1 MRNTSIIFSSL
12 LIAASF
18 GTLVSGCNSDKKST
32 ASSSDTSAK
41 QSHVLFLNETDPRL
55 KDRNFEQVPAVAA
68 SADGKQVFVAWYS
81 GGAVAGPGNYVTLS
95 VSDDG
100 GNNWK
105 NDQLVVYPENPK
117 YRFFDPALW
126 RDKNNQLHLFYG
138 SAKDSLL
145 WDGFGGVNTVEINWV
160 GSKIEHSQS
169 KRISD
174 GVMSNKPIYLASKDL
189 ALFPHYIDMPI
200 GLDSTGRT
208 FPENGSFVSALDYSK
223 SNDLSSITR
232 YSSIKIDE
240 AIRIHDEP
248 QLVQISDKGDF
259 LAMVRTKNGIY
270 YTTSSDYGKNWDAV
284 QPFTA
289 SGPTTSSRF
298 YLGRLVSGNLLLVLN
313 NSTTR
318 NNMTAFLST
327 DGGKTWPSKLLLDAR
342 ENVSY
347 PDADQSEDGN
357 IHVVFDRD
365 RTGAKD
371 ILYCRFTEDDIVS
384 GNDAQVF
391 KKRVNIN

>member
-1 MRNTSIIFSSL
+1 MRNTSLIFSSL
-12 LIAASF
+12 FVAVSF
-18 GTLVSGCNSDKKST
+18 VTVLLGCNSDKKET
-32 ASSSDTSAK
+32 ESSSDSLTTSGN
-41 QSHVLFLNETDPRL
+41 VLFLNESDSRL
-55 KDRNFEQVPAVAA
+55 NDRNFEQVPAVVS

-81 GGAVAGPGNYVTLS
+81 GGAAPGPGNYVTLS

-105 NDQLVVYPENPK
+105 NDQLVVYPEDPN

-145 WDGFGGVNTVEINWV
+145 WDGFGGVNEIEINWD
-160 GSKIEHSQS
+160 GSKIAHSQS

-174 GVMSNKPIYLASKDL
+174 GVMSNKPIYLASKDQ
-189 ALFPHYIDMPI
+189 ALFPIYIDKP
-200 GLDSTGRT
+200 LTADSSGKV
-208 FPENGSFVSALDYSK
+208 FPKNGAFIMSVDYLK
-223 SNDLSSITR
+223 SDDLSSASL

-240 AIRIHDEP
+240 EIRIHDEP
-248 QLVQISDKGDF
+248 QLVQISEEGSF
-259 LAMVRTKNGIY
+259 LAMVRTTKGIY
-270 YTTSSDYGKNWDAV
+270 YTTSADYGKTWNEV

-298 YLGRLVSGNLLLVLN
+298 YLGKLASGNLLLVSN
-313 NSTTR
+313 SSTTR
-318 NNMTAFLST
+318 NNMTAFLSK
-327 DGGKTWPSKLLLDAR
+327 DGGKTWPSKILLDAR

-347 PDADQSEDGN
+347 PDADQSADGN

-371 ILYCRFTEDDIVS
+371 ILYCRFTEADLINGDDTK
-384 GNDAQVF
+384 VF
-391 KKRVNIN
+391 KKRVNK